1 MWTVFDI
8 QGLMIKFEI
17 VFVLLIVS
25 ALGEICRGEHL
36 CQGSHTQCSDSGV
49 CVCKDEYER
58 SDNGRWCRLKTSWFV
73 HFPVVGEECNNGFF
87 RK

>member
-1 MWTVFDI
+1 
-8 QGLMIKFEI
+8 MIKFEI